1 MEDIREMLKKV
12 AAGELSVDNAVLELK
27 KEPFTA
33 AGYDDLGFAKLDTH
47 RKLRQGAAEVIYG
60 AGKTPQQIAGNCG
73 SDEKKRTGDDPDHPR
88 G

>member
-33 AGYDDLGFAKLDTH
+33 AGYDDRGCDGLLW
-47 RKLRQGAAEVIYG
+47 
-60 AGKTPQQIAGNCG
+60 
-73 SDEKKRTGDDPDHPR
+73 GDHMH
-88 G
+88 

>member
-33 AGYDDLGFAKLDTH
+33 ADMMIWDLQSWT
-47 RKLRQGAAEVIYG
+47 R
-60 AGKTPQQIAGNCG
+60 TGNCARARR
-73 SDEKKRTGDDPDHPR
+73 K
-88 G
+88 

>member
-33 AGYDDLGFAKLDTH
+33 AGYDDLGF
-47 RKLRQGAAEVIYG
+47 
-60 AGKTPQQIAGNCG
+60 G
-73 SDEKKRTGDDPDHPR
+73 SCVRERR
-88 G
+88 R

>member
-33 AGYDDLGFAKLDTH
+33 AGYDDLGFAKLDIH
-47 RKLRQGAAEVIYG
+47 RKLRQGSQA
-60 AGKTPQQIAGNCG
+60 
-73 SDEKKRTGDDPDHPR
+73 
-88 G
+88 